1 MLWVSEDALTRIAEE
16 IAEAEPASDLPR
28 YRQII
33 DGLTGAI
40 ERGVLEPGDRLPAEL
55 DLAKLFS
62 VSLGTIQKSLTH
74 MADGGLVERTR
85 RRGTF
90 VSGRQAEDVFVF
102 RFRDPA
108 TGELLIPFTRVLSVT
123 ESASP
128 GPSNDALATKRSVR
142 VDRLVWVEGDSPA
155 FSQFYIAIEHGR
167 HLLHAPIDTLHG
179 MSFHRVLGH
188 KFNLPTLRTSHALQC
203 GPLSAEACRHLV
215 VPNGTFGT
223 HWTAIG
229 FSYAQAT
236 TYQSLEIPAGHRP
249 IEFDV
254 AGVATGRSA
263 APPHA
268 GKATGKSQRKNRT

>member
-1 MLWVSEDALTRIAEE
+1 MSEDTLARIAGE
-16 IAEAEPASDLPR
+16 IAEAEPESDLPR

-40 ERGVLEPGDRLPAEL
+40 ERGVLEPGDRLPAET
-55 DLAKLFS
+55 DMARLFS

-74 MADGGLVERTR
+74 LADGGLVERTR

-108 TGELLIPFTRVLSVT
+108 TGAIMIPFTRVLSVCEDAT
-123 ESASP
+123 D
-128 GPSNDALATKRSVR
+128 GPWRTVLAAKRCVR

-155 FSQFYIAIEHGR
+155 FSQFRIAPEHGR
-167 HLLHAPIDTLHG
+167 HLLQAPIDTLHG
-179 MSFHRVLGH
+179 MSFHRVLGG
-188 KFNLPTLRTSHALQC
+188 KFNLPTLRTSHAL
-203 GPLSAEACRHLV
+203 LSGALSDEACRHLV
-215 VPNGTFGT
+215 VPKGTFGT

-229 FSYAQAT
+229 FSYQQAT
-236 TYQSLEIPAGHRP
+236 TFQSLQIPAGHRP

-254 AGVATGRSA
+254 AGAATGSRA
-263 APPHA
+263 LPAR
-268 GKATGKSQRKNRT
+268 GKAFVKANRKKHT